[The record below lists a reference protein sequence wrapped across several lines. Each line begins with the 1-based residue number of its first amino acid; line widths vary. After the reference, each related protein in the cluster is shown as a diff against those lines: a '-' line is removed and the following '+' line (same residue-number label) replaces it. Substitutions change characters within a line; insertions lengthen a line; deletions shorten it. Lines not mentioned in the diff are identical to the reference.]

1 LIALPFLSVMS
12 AASRTAARARARA
25 HTTALSHPVQS
36 HDTLVGLKGIVA
48 RRSMSVARAA
58 SCAASNVSSAANA
71 VAGSA
76 ASNVSAAAT
85 VVVSSASATAGTV
98 ASSVSSVASAS
109 VGAVAA
115 VATKGSKLLR
125 PNTPKH
131 LPALKD
137 RPTLLERTALQ
148 ERPAMHVME
157 KLPPLSLEGTESS
170 RPGLSLHNVGIVRWI
185 FEDAKIRHMARPSY
199 QARQEDLFLP
209 KQKFMPG
216 LILREV
222 CTDVL
227 TSTRNCCNA
236 YRALELTTEGAAK
249 RMQSRHVMQRLRK
262 KVFVASVLGKLLKTV
277 REDNKNAELMW
288 KQCCAGLA
296 SWSMNSKAF
305 ASRTLGLR
313 SVRQGGSISLG
324 LRRHGRDPTRDEPIA
339 PWSES
344 PARSSNAR
352 VHLPALVG
360 APDLNL
366 QQVDIVS

>member
-1 LIALPFLSVMS
+1 M
-12 AASRTAARARARA
+12 
-25 HTTALSHPVQS
+25 QS
-36 HDTLVGLKGIVA
+36 HDSLLGLKGIVA

-85 VVVSSASATAGTV
+85 VVVSNATATAGTV

-109 VGAVAA
+109 AGAVAA

-125 PNTPKH
+125 PTMPKR

-137 RPTLLERTALQ
+137 RPTLQ
-148 ERPAMHVME
+148 ERPAVHVME
-157 KLPPLSLEGTESS
+157 KLPPLSLEGTESC

-185 FEDAKIRHMARPSY
+185 FEEAKIRHMARPSY
-199 QARQEDLFLP
+199 QARQEDLYLP

-227 TSTRNCCNA
+227 RSTRNCCNA
-236 YRALELTTEGAAK
+236 YRALELTTEGASK
-249 RMQSRHVMQRLRK
+249 RMQSRQVMHRLRR
-262 KVFVASVLGKLLKTV
+262 KVFVAGVLGKLLKTV
-277 REDNKNAELMW
+277 RADNKNAELMW
-288 KQCCAGLA
+288 QQCCAGLA
-296 SWSMNSKAF
+296 SWSMSSKAF

-313 SVRQGGSISLG
+313 SMRQGGSISLG
-324 LRRHGRDPTRDEPIA
+324 LRRHGRRTSDLKHDQPSA
-339 PWSES
+339 PWNDST
-344 PARSSNAR
+344 A
-352 VHLPALVG
+352 HLPALVG

-366 QQVDIVS
+366 QQVDIVA